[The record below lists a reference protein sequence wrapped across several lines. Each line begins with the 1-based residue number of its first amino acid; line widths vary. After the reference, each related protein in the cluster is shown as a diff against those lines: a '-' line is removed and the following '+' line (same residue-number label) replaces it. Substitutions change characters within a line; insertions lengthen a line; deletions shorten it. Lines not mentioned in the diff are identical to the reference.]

1 MSAQA
6 LALTPGA
13 RLIYDGDLVEVI
25 ELDGARAVVRDH
37 RTARF
42 VTVKLGRLVAGA
54 RPADVPLAADGG
66 PALAVAWNGLTDA
79 LLTVASPS
87 SRRGLCSKWARG
99 THHARSG

>member
-13 RLIYDGDLVEVI
+13 RLIYDGDLVEVV
-25 ELDGARAVVRDH
+25 ELDGARVVVRNH

-54 RPADVPLAADGG
+54 RPADPRGGGWGAWPLRW
-66 PALAVAWNGLTDA
+66 P
-79 LLTVASPS
+79 
-87 SRRGLCSKWARG
+87 G
-99 THHARSG
+99 TG